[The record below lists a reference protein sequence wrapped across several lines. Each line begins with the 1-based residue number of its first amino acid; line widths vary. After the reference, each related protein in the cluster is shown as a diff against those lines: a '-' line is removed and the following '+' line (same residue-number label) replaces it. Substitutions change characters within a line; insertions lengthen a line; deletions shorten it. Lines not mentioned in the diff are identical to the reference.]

1 MDAAIQTLQIDKT
14 DDSLSTGRQQVVK
27 FLRNYKGA
35 ENGAE
40 LRRRNAVFHDDSEEE
55 EEDSS
60 GESTQ
65 SALKRFNEKLKKKEM
80 ERLQRMNG
88 SICKGVAESINEMHP
103 RKTSEE
109 LIREDDDLQENQH
122 EFILSYPSSS
132 STQFSSDSINH
143 IENQSSGLQIDNS
156 VDNMVPS
163 DVVETF
169 SDASDY
175 EENEKGDVD
184 STYSSMDEGNNGIEN
199 IDWNDQDSVVMGANL
214 VDRVAETRSS
224 SHFSRRVSSLVT
236 QKTSD
241 WLVDDIGQRNAKRK
255 RPAKQAKLPGSLQ
268 RRKRINS
275 TTTTRPKHGLTP
287 GASQKTPHA
296 KQTTLAVSKEVRT
309 YQNSVL
315 DSSVNVSSLVPSRP
329 DVVSTISGTNSRL
342 NNSTTGPRHVVA
354 PGGTPPMRLRVRV
367 QDKVF
372 LIPCP
377 QGTPQEA
384 KNIGW
389 LAEQV
394 SNSESKVC

>member
-1 MDAAIQTLQIDKT
+1 MDAAIHTLKIDKT

-40 LRRRNAVFHDDSEEE
+40 LRRRNAAFHDDSEE

-88 SICKGVAESINEMHP
+88 STCEGIAVDINEMHP
-103 RKTSEE
+103 RKTSEA

-132 STQFSSDSINH
+132 SIQFSSDSGNH
-143 IENQSSGLQIDNS
+143 IENQSSGLQIDHS

-163 DVVETF
+163 GVVETF

-199 IDWNDQDSVVMGANL
+199 IDWNDQDSVIMGATL
-214 VDRVAETRSS
+214 VDPVAETRSS
-224 SHFSRRVSSLVT
+224 SHFSGRVPSLVT

-275 TTTTRPKHGLTP
+275 TTTTRPKHGLPP
-287 GASQKTPHA
+287 GSSQKMPHA

-309 YQNSVL
+309 RQNSVL
-315 DSSVNVSSLVPSRP
+315 DSSVNVSTLVPSRP
-329 DVVSTISGTNSRL
+329 DVVSTISGTHF
-342 NNSTTGPRHVVA
+342 NNSTCTTRPRHVVA

-377 QGTPQEA
+377 QGTMQEA
-384 KNIGW
+384 KNIAW

>member
-40 LRRRNAVFHDDSEEE
+40 LRRRNAAFHDDSEEE

-88 SICKGVAESINEMHP
+88 SICKGVAEGINEMHP
-103 RKTSEE
+103 RKTSEA

-224 SHFSRRVSSLVT
+224 SRFSGRVSSLVT

-287 GASQKTPHA
+287 GASQKMPHA

-342 NNSTTGPRHVVA
+342 NNSTTDPRHVVA

-377 QGTPQEA
+377 QGTTQEA